1 MRWEFSLLTPVSAAS
16 GEGARTIMTDDFTLK
31 VTILAKVRVLAADE
45 SVARKVI
52 PTVLGSPSTAEIA
65 LANQNNAAL
74 GVDATIAD
82 VDFRI
87 EDGEI
92 ALVEMKPVTPR

>member
-1 MRWEFSLLTPVSAAS
+1 
-16 GEGARTIMTDDFTLK
+16 MTDDFTLK